1 MTHTSTIIYFQILCY
16 IVRHFYSML
25 FRSVEAKTVQKLQKN
40 GCLYP
45 GVNVASISDKINVF
59 FQSIIYRRQYQYQ
72 SLCDK
77 PFFINQRRR
86 KKWINSLFDWNV
98 FLIFCF
104 FFAGCSFFA
113 YAFAR
118 CFSLLCF
125 VDFTFSFNIYM
136 AKKNGWIHSCTGNQK
151 RQRFFSVFELVF
163 I

>member
-104 FFAGCSFFA
+104 VFCWLFIF
-113 YAFAR
+113 R
-118 CFSLLCF
+118 LRIRSLFLALVLCRLY
-125 VDFTFSFNIYM
+125 IQLQHLHG
-136 AKKNGWIHSCTGNQK
+136 KKNGWIHSCTGNQK

>member
-1 MTHTSTIIYFQILCY
+1 MSMTHTSTIIYFQILCY

-59 FQSIIYRRQYQYQ
+59 FQSIIHRRQYQYQ

-86 KKWINSLFDWNV
+86 KKCINSLFD
-98 FLIFCF
+98 
-104 FFAGCSFFA
+104 
-113 YAFAR
+113 
-118 CFSLLCF
+118 
-125 VDFTFSFNIYM
+125 
-136 AKKNGWIHSCTGNQK
+136 
-151 RQRFFSVFELVF
+151 
-163 I
+163 